1 MPSLE
6 ASWKEVFT
14 TKELLVGV
22 KPQNKPGLNGQQKF
36 KKG

>member
-14 TKELLVGV
+14 TKELLGV